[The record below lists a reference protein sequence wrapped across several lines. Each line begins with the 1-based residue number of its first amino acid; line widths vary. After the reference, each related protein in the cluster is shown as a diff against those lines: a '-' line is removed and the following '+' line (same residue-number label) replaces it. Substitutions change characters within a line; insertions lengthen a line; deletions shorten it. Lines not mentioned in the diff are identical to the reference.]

1 MLTGK
6 KILITAGPTH
16 EPIDPVRYIANR
28 SSGKMGYALALELA
42 ERGAEVILISGPTTL
57 KLKHSHISMI
67 DVETA
72 EEMYQASIK
81 EFPQCDIAILAA
93 AVADFTPKAPSKL
106 KIKKQLNQDEMIIS
120 LVKTKDILASLGHT
134 KNKNQIVAG
143 FSLETDHE
151 IENAIKKLKTKN
163 LDFIVLNSLNDIDA
177 IFGSDSNK
185 ITIIGKGG
193 EQTAFDLKDKNE
205 VAIDIVN
212 YLQKLI

>member
-1 MLTGK
+1 
-6 KILITAGPTH
+6 
-16 EPIDPVRYIANR
+16 
-28 SSGKMGYALALELA
+28 
-42 ERGAEVILISGPTTL
+42 
-57 KLKHSHISMI
+57 
-67 DVETA
+67 
-72 EEMYQASIK
+72 
-81 EFPQCDIAILAA
+81 
-93 AVADFTPKAPSKL
+93 
-106 KIKKQLNQDEMIIS
+106 MIIS

-163 LDFIVLNSLNDIDA
+163 LDFIILNSLNDIDA
-177 IFGSDSNK
+177 VFGSDSNK

-212 YLQKLI
+212 FLQKLI

>member
-177 IFGSDSNK
+177 VFGSDSNK

-212 YLQKLI
+212 FLQKLI

>member
-57 KLKHSHISMI
+57 MLKHSHISMI

-81 EFPQCDIAILAA
+81 AFPQCDIAILAA

-163 LDFIVLNSLNDIDA
+163 LDFIILNSLNDIDA
-177 IFGSDSNK
+177 VFGSDSNK

>member
-212 YLQKLI
+212 FLQKLI

>member
-57 KLKHSHISMI
+57 MLKHSHISMI

-163 LDFIVLNSLNDIDA
+163 LDFIILNSLNDIDA
-177 IFGSDSNK
+177 VFGSDSNK

>member
-57 KLKHSHISMI
+57 MLKHSHISMI